1 MSVVPESDRL
11 TAIEAIYRARGADLF
26 RVALAKTQ
34 DPDRARDAVHE
45 GFARAI
51 RSRRGFR
58 GSGPLE
64 AWVFRCVLNAARDEA
79 GRTRRD
85 VPIEV
90 VVDRSLETEPDPDSV
105 RAAVLLLPQRQREAL
120 FLRYYL
126 DLDYQQIADV
136 LGVRR
141 GTVAATLHAAR
152 TALGHALKEVA

>member
-1 MSVVPESDRL
+1 MIPESDRL
-11 TAIEAIYRARGADLF
+11 VAIEAIYRARGLDLF

-34 DPDRARDAVHE
+34 DRDRARDAVQE
-45 GFARAI
+45 GFVRAI
-51 RSRRGFR
+51 RSRQGFR
-58 GSGPLE
+58 GSGSLE

-79 GRTRRD
+79 GRTRPD
-85 VPIEV
+85 APIEV
-90 VVDRSLETEPDPDSV
+90 VADRPIEAEADADSV
-105 RAAVLLLPQRQREAL
+105 RAAVLRLPQRQREAL

-152 TALGHALKEVA
+152 TALGHVLQEVA

>member
-1 MSVVPESDRL
+1 VIRESDRL
-11 TAIEAIYRARGADLF
+11 EAIEAIYRARGADLY

-34 DPDRARDAVHE
+34 DPDRARDAVQE
-45 GFARAI
+45 GFVRAI
-51 RSRRGFR
+51 RNRRAFR
-58 GSGPLE
+58 GAGPLD

-79 GRTRRD
+79 ARVRLD
-85 VPIEV
+85 APIEV
-90 VVDRSLETEPDPDSV
+90 VSDPSIEPEAGMDSV
-105 RAAVLLLPQRQREAL
+105 RVAILRLPQRQREAL

-152 TALGHALKEVA
+152 TALGHVLEEVA

>member
-1 MSVVPESDRL
+1 MIPESDRL
-11 TAIEAIYRARGADLF
+11 VAIEAIYRARGVDLF

-34 DPDRARDAVHE
+34 DRDRARDAVQE
-45 GFARAI
+45 GFVRAI
-51 RSRRGFR
+51 RSRQGFR
-58 GSGPLE
+58 GSGSLE

-79 GRTRRD
+79 GRIRGDT
-85 VPIEV
+85 PIEV
-90 VVDRSLETEPDPDSV
+90 VGDVSIEPEAETDSV
-105 RAAVLLLPQRQREAL
+105 RVAILRLPQRQREVL

-152 TALGHALKEVA
+152 TALGHVLQEVA